1 MEQATTHQATTQTKP
16 TDPITFRLSASD
28 AAMVRNEAERR
39 RTNMSALVRGA
50 LLEVGIL
57 KEIPDGQ
64 QQV

>member
-1 MEQATTHQATTQTKP
+1 MEQATTQQATTRKT
-16 TDPITFRLSASD
+16 TEPITFRLNAPD